1 MFPTLRYFKI
11 KRNSHLAPSIWDPN
25 GKTKIEENMRIGHQ
39 KGFHLI
45 VNSIEE
51 AKNTNST
58 LQPNQHSFSYLVRAT
73 ATA

>member
-11 KRNSHLAPSIWDPN
+11 QRNHPLAPSIWDPN
-25 GKTKIEENMRIGHQ
+25 GKTKIKENMQHQ

-58 LQPNQHSFSYLVRAT
+58 LQPNQTNIALAI
-73 ATA
+73 